1 MKINIILASVCSP
14 DYWQGATCAHVGIS
28 AHKNMTL
35 REIKDAIN
43 ECLRWGDVYGSGE
56 NTYLLSADYLC
67 HEHDQKKAELLFKR
81 TVNAVKRLKLKSIT
95 GNKQKR
101 AFDFLSDDSD
111 SESDSVAWFYLVEM

>member
-35 REIKDAIN
+35 CEIKDAIN
-43 ECLRWGDVYGSGE
+43 ECLRHGEIWGSDD
-56 NTYLLSADYLC
+56 NARLLSADYLY
-67 HEHDQKKAELLFKR
+67 HEYDRKKSELLFKR

-95 GNKQKR
+95 GNKQRR
-101 AFDFLSDDSD
+101 AFDFLDND
-111 SESDSVAWFYLVEM
+111 SESDSVAWFYLVEV